1 MCSFNCDNGGVQNL
15 SFQDFFLN
23 CTRFFFHCWRGG
35 WFPTWSTQCRRP
47 RIFIDFLNSLPL
59 LPLVEL
65 HFSFFTSFNFLFTF
79 LSWLFLFYWD
89 FYEQALSN
97 SINPLHQYS
106 FHSSLSRWTRVHLK
120 VGNRMYIHIP
130 FIKLKLVP
138 NQFFFRIF
146 FPDWIHPTA
155 IYIYFFRSMHHSK
168 VHSEPNFHLSFK
180 MQNLHRAISSMLQS
194 TVSLCDW
201 ILIPLIRTEWL
212 SRRS

>member
-155 IYIYFFRSMHHSK
+155 IYIYISFVACTILKFIRSQTS
-168 VHSEPNFHLSFK
+168 
-180 MQNLHRAISSMLQS
+180 ISRSRCKIFIAPSLQCS
-194 TVSLCDW
+194 SQQLVFV
-201 ILIPLIRTEWL
+201 IEF
-212 SRRS
+212 